1 MSSMVEPTEA
11 AVPSAESRYLCRGCG
26 NRTRF
31 DVTEVVRRRLFCHY
45 TLGGDLNIDE
55 ETILERQ
62 VEAVT
67 CRWCDRSDAVILL
80 DR

>member
-1 MSSMVEPTEA
+1 MAEPTEA
-11 AVPSAESRYLCRGCG
+11 AAPPVEDRYLCRACG

-67 CRWCDRSDAVILL
+67 CRWCDRSDAITPLG
-80 DR
+80 R